1 MKKKTV
7 LLTVI
12 SAIIVLIAAAIFIL
26 LPRIQIK
33 KLAEDYI
40 FPPLSLHLKAADILR
55 ITGQR

>member
-12 SAIIVLIAAAIFIL
+12 SAIIVLIAAGIFIL

-33 KLAEDYI
+33 ILRKI
-40 FPPLSLHLKAADILR
+40 TFFPPLRLHLKAADILR